1 MTPFFFGE
9 SNNQLYGVLHPMQ
22 GGVKKK
28 KAVVLC
34 NAFGQEYMRS
44 HRAYRQLAMMLSRQG
59 YYVLRFDYRGTGD
72 SALSLDQV
80 NADDWVDDIEVA
92 INEIREVT
100 NVKKVNVI
108 GLRLGGLL
116 AASACSKRTDIND
129 LILWDSLFSG
139 EEYITELQSEM
150 EIEGCENL
158 NGELNSNYQDKSGA
172 IHFNGFSL
180 SGDIQKSI
188 HRLDLLNLDLLEVEN
203 IVNVISHKTAKSNQF
218 INSMESKKNF
228 QSELIDA
235 PHDWNYVDKYGGIL
249 LPQPIIQ
256 AIVNR
261 LAK

>member
-9 SNNQLYGVLHPMQ
+9 SNHQLYGVLHPMQ
-22 GGVKKK
+22 GGVKKQT
-28 KAVVLC
+28 AVVLC

-44 HRAYRQLAMMLSRQG
+44 HRAYRQLAMMLSKQG

-80 NADDWVDDIEVA
+80 NANDWIDDIGIA
-92 INEIREVT
+92 IDELREVT

-129 LILWDSLFSG
+129 LILWDGLFSG
-139 EEYITELQSEM
+139 VEYINELQSEM
-150 EIEGCENL
+150 EIEGSENI
-158 NGELNSNYQDKSGA
+158 NGELNSNYQDRSGA

-180 SGDIQKSI
+180 SGDIQRSI
-188 HRLDLLNLDLLEVEN
+188 KPFDLSEMNLLKVEN
-203 IVNVISHKTAKSNQF
+203 ILNVISHQTEESNQF
-218 INSMESKKNF
+218 INNMRNKENF
-228 QSELIDA
+228 ENELIDA

-261 LAK
+261 LS